1 MNNDRWR
8 ELAWK
13 LYALLLIAV
22 VLVPLPFMAMTPG
35 LWAGAAIGLVL
46 CLPLI
51 AYAWRKPFVPGWL
64 SKLGFVATLLMIG
77 ASAYG
82 SVRMYGAAGAGASVF
97 VLVVLL
103 PYLIA
108 TFRQG
113 FARGTGQAMAPGA
126 Q

>member
-1 MNNDRWR
+1 M
-8 ELAWK
+8 
-13 LYALLLIAV
+13 
-22 VLVPLPFMAMTPG
+22 
-35 LWAGAAIGLVL
+35 L

-51 AYAWRKPFVPGWL
+51 SYAWRKPFVPVWV

-82 SVRMYGAAGAGASVF
+82 SVRMYGAAGAAASVF

-108 TFRQG
+108 TFRLG
-113 FARGTGQAMAPGA
+113 FARGAGSGMTRSVQSA